1 MEIFLDILV
10 LLAIIGIS
18 NILNRFV
25 PFIPVPLIQ
34 ITLGIGVVLI
44 PRGIHMTLNP
54 ELFLLLFI
62 APLLFNDGLRT
73 PRKELWNLRASI
85 LMLALGLVFATV
97 LIIGYMIHWMIP
109 SIPLPA
115 SFALAAILSPTDAVA
130 VGAMAGRA
138 NLPKKIMRLLEGEA
152 LMNDASGLVAF
163 KFAIAAMVTGV
174 FSLGNAT
181 FSFIIIAVG
190 GLIVGAIISL
200 LIIWLRVFLR
210 RLGMEDITMHML
222 IQILTPFIIYIIAEE
237 LGMSGILAVVA
248 GGIVHAVER
257 DRIETSATMKLR
269 IVSESTWSII
279 IYILNGLVF
288 VLLGLQIP
296 DVTRVIFESSAFDN
310 MQVIGYIVVITLALV
325 LLRFAWVYIFSKGTW
340 AFGKREEL
348 DKPTLLSAVLTSLSG
363 VRGAVTLAGAFSIPL
378 LLQDGSPFPER
389 DLIIFIASG
398 VILATLVIASVT
410 LPLFSKKTEV
420 TEVEG
425 TDHLE
430 QISKVKIMKAAIHG
444 IRQEINDDNE
454 AAALSVIADYNKK
467 LRQMASKEI
476 MESSNSN
483 SKFRQSLF
491 DVRLIGLQAERDE
504 MERLL
509 ATEVVSKEVADQ
521 FEEAIDQME
530 MMLSNQMKMRLLI
543 SMFRIRRLIL
553 NMVHTDKG
561 RKSQDDINSL
571 KEVKIK
577 TSHAAI
583 SAINKHINDDNRK
596 VSLLIIAQYNRTIDR
611 MCSREFEQLQ
621 EDEEYQK
628 HRVELQFK
636 AIQIERDEVQN
647 MFEAGT
653 ISREVANELR
663 QFINYL
669 EAGML
674 EEDEED

>member
-34 ITLGIGVVLI
+34 IVLGIGVVLI
-44 PRGIHMTLNP
+44 PRGIHITLNP

-138 NLPKKIMRLLEGEA
+138 NLPKRIMRLLEGEA

-163 KFAIAAMVTGV
+163 KFAVAAMVTGV

-181 FSFIIIAVG
+181 FSFIIIALG
-190 GLIVGAIISL
+190 GVIVGAIISL
-200 LIIWLRVFLR
+200 LVVWLRVFLR
-210 RLGMEDITMHML
+210 RHGMEDVTMHML
-222 IQILTPFIIYIIAEE
+222 IQILTPFVIYIIAEE

-296 DVTRVIFESSAFDN
+296 DVTRVIFESSAFN
-310 MQVIGYIVVITLALV
+310 NLQVIGYIIVITLALV
-325 LLRFAWVYIFSKGTW
+325 LLRFAWVYFFSKGTW
-340 AFGKREEL
+340 AFGSREQL
-348 DKPTLLSAVLTSLSG
+348 DKPKLNSAVLTSLSG

-378 LLQDGSPFPER
+378 VLQDGSPFPER

-420 TEVEG
+420 TEAEDMDG
-425 TDHLE
+425 QE
-430 QISKVKIMKAAIHG
+430 QISKVKIIKAAIHG

-467 LRQMASKEI
+467 LRQMANKE
-476 MESSNSN
+476 MLESSNS
-483 SKFRQSLF
+483 SFRQSAL
-491 DVRLIGLQAERDE
+491 DVRLLGIQAERDE

-509 ATEVVSKEVADQ
+509 ATEAVSQEVADQ
-521 FEEAIDQME
+521 FEEAIDHME
-530 MMLSNQMKMRLLI
+530 MMLSNRLKMRLMI
-543 SMFRIRRLIL
+543 SMFRIRRLMR
-553 NMVHTDKG
+553 NVVHTDTG
-561 RKSQDDINSL
+561 RRSQEDLNSL
-571 KEVKIK
+571 KEIKIK

-583 SAINKHINDDNRK
+583 SAINNHMNEDNRK
-596 VSLLIIAQYNRTIDR
+596 ASLLIVAQYNRTIER
-611 MCSREFEQLQ
+611 MFSHEYEQVQ
-621 EDEEYQK
+621 EDEEFQQQ
-628 HRVELQFK
+628 RVEFQFK

-647 MFEAGT
+647 MFEEGT
-653 ISREVANELR
+653 ISREMANELR
-663 QFINYL
+663 QFINFL

-674 EEDEED
+674 EVDEHE

>member
-10 LLAIIGIS
+10 LLGIIGIS
-18 NILNRFV
+18 NIVNRFV

-34 ITLGIGVVLI
+34 IALGIGVVLI
-44 PRGIHMTLNP
+44 PRGIHMALNP

-73 PRKELWNLRASI
+73 PRKELWNLRAPI

-97 LIIGYMIHWMIP
+97 LIVGYMIHWMIP

-200 LIIWLRVFLR
+200 LVIWLRVFLR

-296 DVTRVIFESSAFDN
+296 DVSRVIFESSAFNN
-310 MQVIGYIVVITLALV
+310 MQVIGYIIVITLALV

-340 AFGKREEL
+340 AFGKREQL

-425 TDHLE
+425 TDQLE
-430 QISKVKIMKAAIHG
+430 QISKVKIIKAAIHG

-467 LRQMASKEI
+467 LRQMANKEI
-476 MESSNSN
+476 MESSN

-509 ATEVVSKEVADQ
+509 ATEVVSQEVADQ

-530 MMLSNQMKMRLLI
+530 MMLSNRMKMRLLI
-543 SMFRIRRLIL
+543 SMLRIRRLIL

-561 RKSQDDINSL
+561 KKSQDDINSL

-653 ISREVANELR
+653 ISREVANDLR

-674 EEDEED
+674 EEDEEE

>member
-34 ITLGIGVVLI
+34 IALGIGVVLI
-44 PRGIHMTLNP
+44 PQGIHMTLNP

-73 PRKELWNLRASI
+73 PRKELWNLRAPI

-138 NLPKKIMRLLEGEA
+138 NLPKRIMRLLEGEA

-181 FSFIIIAVG
+181 FSFIIIALG
-190 GLIVGAIISL
+190 GIVVGAIISL
-200 LIIWLRVFLR
+200 LVIWLRVFLR
-210 RLGMEDITMHML
+210 RHGMEDVTMHML
-222 IQILTPFIIYIIAEE
+222 IQILTPFVIYIISEE

-296 DVTRVIFESSAFDN
+296 DVSRVIFESSAFN
-310 MQVIGYIVVITLALV
+310 NIQVIGYILVITLALV
-325 LLRFAWVYIFSKGTW
+325 LLRFGWVYFFSKGTW
-340 AFGKREEL
+340 AFGKREQL
-348 DKPTLLSAVLTSLSG
+348 DKPTLTSAILTSLSG

-378 LLQDGSPFPER
+378 VLQNGSPFPER

-398 VILATLVIASVT
+398 VILSTLVIASVT
-410 LPLFSKKTEV
+410 LPLFSKKMDV

-430 QISKVKIMKAAIHG
+430 HTSKVKILKAAIYG
-444 IRQEINDDNE
+444 IKQEMNDDNE

-467 LRQMASKEI
+467 LRQMSNKEI
-476 MESSNSN
+476 VEFSD
-483 SKFRQSLF
+483 SKYGQSVV
-491 DVRLIGLQAERDE
+491 DIRLIGMQAERDE
-504 MERLL
+504 MEKLL
-509 ATEVVSKEVADQ
+509 AKEEVSQEVADQ
-521 FEEAIDQME
+521 FEEIIDQME
-530 MMLSNQMKMRLLI
+530 MMLSNRLKMRLLV
-543 SMFRIRRLIL
+543 SVLRIRRLIL

-561 RKSQDDINSL
+561 SRSVSQDDINSL

-583 SAINKHINDDNRK
+583 SAINNHINEDNRK
-596 VSLLIIAQYNRTIDR
+596 VSLLVIARYNRTIER
-611 MCSREFEQLQ
+611 ICSWEFKQLQ

-636 AIQIERDEVQN
+636 AIQIERDEVQC
-647 MFEAGT
+647 MFEAGE
-653 ISREVANELR
+653 ISREIANQLR

-674 EEDEED
+674 EEDEM

>member
-1 MEIFLDILV
+1 VEIFLDILV
-10 LLAIIGIS
+10 LLGIIGIS
-18 NILNRFV
+18 NIVNRFV

-34 ITLGIGVVLI
+34 IALGIGVVLI
-44 PRGIHMTLNP
+44 PRGIHMALNP

-73 PRKELWNLRASI
+73 PRKELWNLRAPI

-97 LIIGYMIHWMIP
+97 LIVGYMIHWMIP

-200 LIIWLRVFLR
+200 LVIWLRVFLR

-296 DVTRVIFESSAFDN
+296 DVSRVIFESSAFNN
-310 MQVIGYIVVITLALV
+310 MQVIGYIIVITLALV

-340 AFGKREEL
+340 AFGKREQL

-425 TDHLE
+425 TDQLE
-430 QISKVKIMKAAIHG
+430 QISKVKIIKAAIHG

-467 LRQMASKEI
+467 LRQMANKEI
-476 MESSNSN
+476 MESSN

-509 ATEVVSKEVADQ
+509 ATEVVSQEVADQ

-530 MMLSNQMKMRLLI
+530 MMLSNRMKMRLLI
-543 SMFRIRRLIL
+543 SMLRIRRLIL

-561 RKSQDDINSL
+561 KKSQDDINSL

-653 ISREVANELR
+653 ISREVANDLR

-674 EEDEED
+674 EEDEEE